1 MVLTRE
7 QEVDAAFALASLPS
21 VVGVFVLVQRRADVA
36 SEEDAYMLA
45 ILLRPY
51 SATMMV
57 EAHYRLLAVVGR
69 KLTGKVIYVAAD
81 VEPLPAFVG
90 RARRITLTAAERDV
104 AAARAP
110 ELEAEARYQRLEET
124 ERTAM
129 EAAMTRALT
138 NEVDAPVAISLDS
151 GEFEIVRDPF
161 PAPKD
166 RHPRVL
172 LVDDDEREAPVL
184 RVIERIEIVHVHERR
199 QSSTSSMATTTSRCA
214 RSASATSRAH
224 ASTVSS
230 RSSGP
235 TWRLVSSSWRRPRRS
250 WPRHRRRRSVGSSRG
265 PFRWRPCVSSSS
277 NGGKARAIRRAL
289 ARPLCGGDRGDRQ
302 GAVYFICCCPCETG

>member
-110 ELEAEARYQRLEET
+110 ELEAEARHQRLEET

-184 RVIERIEIVHVHERR
+184 RVIERIEIVHVHESWEAIEHLVYGDYDLALCALRVGDITGARLYRIVAKQRPYMAARIVFMAEAASILAAPPSSALGRVVPRPVSLETVRELLEQWR
-199 QSSTSSMATTTSRCA
+199 Q
-214 RSASATSRAH
+214 
-224 ASTVSS
+224 
-230 RSSGP
+230 
-235 TWRLVSSSWRRPRRS
+235 
-250 WPRHRRRRSVGSSRG
+250 GSSD
-265 PFRWRPCVSSSS
+265 P
-277 NGGKARAIRRAL
+277 
-289 ARPLCGGDRGDRQ
+289 
-302 GAVYFICCCPCETG
+302 

>member
-110 ELEAEARYQRLEET
+110 ELEAEARHQQRLEET
-124 ERTAM
+124 ERAAM

-172 LVDDDEREAPVL
+172 LVDDDEREAPPYRREAAAL
-184 RVIERIEIVHVHERR
+184 HGGSYRLHGGGRVDPGR
-199 QSSTSSMATTTSRCA
+199 ATVVGA
-214 RSASATSRAH
+214 RS
-224 ASTVSS
+224 
-230 RSSGP
+230 G
-235 TWRLVSSSWRRPRRS
+235 RPA
-250 WPRHRRRRSVGSSRG
+250 
-265 PFRWRPCVSSSS
+265 
-277 NGGKARAIRRAL
+277 ARFA
-289 ARPLCGGDRGDRQ
+289 GDR
-302 GAVYFICCCPCETG
+302 A

>member
-36 SEEDAYMLA
+36 SEDEYMLA

-110 ELEAEARYQRLEET
+110 ELEAEARHQQRLEEA
-124 ERTAM
+124 ERAAM

-184 RVIERIEIVHVHERR
+184 RAIERIEIVHVHESWEAIEHLVYGDYDLALCALRVGDITGARLYRIVAKQRPYMAARIVFMAEPSSIMAAPPSSALGRVVPRPVSLETVRGLLEQWR
-199 QSSTSSMATTTSRCA
+199 Q
-214 RSASATSRAH
+214 
-224 ASTVSS
+224 
-230 RSSGP
+230 
-235 TWRLVSSSWRRPRRS
+235 
-250 WPRHRRRRSVGSSRG
+250 GSSDPVG
-265 PFRWRPCVSSSS
+265 
-277 NGGKARAIRRAL
+277 L
-289 ARPLCGGDRGDRQ
+289 
-302 GAVYFICCCPCETG
+302 